1 LGTGAI
7 TLGTGANSSG
17 DAVADSNNSFREAV
31 EENVVGTKL
40 LPEPGEVD
48 RRFKKPGE
56 GMNPGESRRP
66 GDKKPA
72 GSGEAGQRAYWNGDI
87 MRADAGY
94 CGEPNCRGGKLPT
107 II

>member
-1 LGTGAI
+1 
-7 TLGTGANSSG
+7 
-17 DAVADSNNSFREAV
+17 VV
-31 EENVVGTKL
+31 EDNLLGTKL

-48 RRFKKPGE
+48 RRFKKLGE

-72 GSGEAGQRAYWNGDI
+72 GSGEAGQRVYWNGDI
-87 MRADAGY
+87 VRADAGY
-94 CGEPNCRGGKLPT
+94 CGEPNCRGVKLPT